1 MIYNEYFGFLESP
14 FSVTPNS
21 RFFYTN
27 GLYQEALANLRYGI
41 EWRKGLVVMTGE
53 VGTGKTT
60 LLGKMMRSLAATTH
74 PIFLSYGELT
84 YTELLQIISR
94 ELGLACDGQDRLA
107 TVEKLRE
114 YLIKQHEENHI
125 VALLIDEAQNLSDEM
140 FEGIRVLSNFE
151 TENGKLLQIL
161 LTGQP
166 ELEARLGQPSLRHL
180 KQRVVLHCR
189 LAPLK
194 NDEVGGYIDFRL
206 QKAGYA
212 GKELFNREAVGQIS
226 LYTGG
231 IPRLINIVCD
241 NALLLAY
248 AGSKKQVSTEMV
260 QEVARDL
267 GLTHQPWVKSEASPS
282 PVPGSDD
289 GLWTTGSNGHKEL
302 AKQPLRQQKGGSAWL
317 PIGSALVLV
326 ALGGFA
332 GLLYSQQI
340 KDYFQRASA
349 IAARPQGL
357 THNVSLTDT
366 LTQPRASA
374 APRGSA
380 DNPRVQPIKT
390 QPIRPKA
397 EQPHTR
403 DYQIEMKKRES
414 LLGTFEVVGP
424 FSFVRGTPRSNAKI
438 IATLH
443 PPTQVKVVSVSGD
456 YFRIQTSVEGR
467 TIRGYVHREDA
478 FFRRAK
484 KAGQQK
490 TRID

>member
-21 RFFYTN
+21 QFFYTN

-60 LLGKMMRSLAATTH
+60 LLGKMMRSLEATTH

-94 ELGLACDGQDRLA
+94 ELGLACDGQDRLT

-114 YLIKQHEENHI
+114 YLIKQHKENHI

-151 TENGKLLQIL
+151 TENDKLLQIL

-180 KQRVVLHCR
+180 RQRVVLHCR

-194 NDEVGGYIDFRL
+194 NDEVGRYIDFRL

-212 GKELFNREAVGQIS
+212 GKELFNREAVRQIS

-267 GLTHQPWVKSEASPS
+267 GLTDHSCVKSEALPTV
-282 PVPGSDD
+282 VPA
-289 GLWTTGSNGHKEL
+289 SNGYKEPSKS
-302 AKQPLRQQKGGSAWL
+302 ARHPLRQQKNGSAWL
-317 PIGSALVLV
+317 PIGSSLVLV
-326 ALGGFA
+326 VLGSVA
-332 GLLYSQQI
+332 GLLYSQHI

-349 IAARPQGL
+349 IEARPQDL
-357 THNVSLTDT
+357 THNISVTDKFT
-366 LTQPRASA
+366 SA
-374 APRGSA
+374 ALRGSA
-380 DNPRVQPIKT
+380 DNLRLQPIK
-390 QPIRPKA
+390 PRKNPPRV
-397 EQPHTR
+397 EQPHTQ

-443 PPTQVKVVSVSGD
+443 PPTQVQVVNVSGD

-484 KAGQQK
+484 KGGQRK
-490 TRID
+490 NRID

>member
-1 MIYNEYFGFLESP
+1 MIYNNHFGFLESP

-60 LLGKMMRSLAATTH
+60 LLGKMMRSLEATTH

-94 ELGLACDGQDRLA
+94 ELGLTCAGQDRLA
-107 TVEKLRE
+107 TVERLYE
-114 YLIKQHEENHI
+114 YLIQQHKENHI

-140 FEGIRVLSNFE
+140 FESIRVLSNFE
-151 TENGKLLQIL
+151 TENEKLLQIV

-166 ELEARLGQPSLRHL
+166 ELEARLGQTSLRHL
-180 KQRVVLHCR
+180 RQRVVVHCR

-194 NDEVGGYIDFRL
+194 NDEVGRYIDFRL
-206 QKAGYA
+206 QQAGYA
-212 GKELFNREAVGQIS
+212 GKELFHREAVGQIGRYS
-226 LYTGG
+226 GG

-248 AGSKKQVSTEMV
+248 AGSKKQVSAEMV

-267 GLTHQPWVKSEASPS
+267 GLTHQSWVKSEVLPS
-282 PVPGSDD
+282 PIPGRDD
-289 GLWTTGSNGHKEL
+289 GLSTTGSNGHKE
-302 AKQPLRQQKGGSAWL
+302 AARPPRRQQKSGSAWL
-317 PIGSALVLV
+317 PIGSSLVLV
-326 ALGGFA
+326 ALGGIA
-332 GLLYSQQI
+332 GLLYSSHI
-340 KDYFQRASA
+340 KDYFQRPSA

-357 THNVSLTDT
+357 THNISLTDK

-374 APRGSA
+374 AARDSA
-380 DNPRVQPIKT
+380 DKLRLQAITTQPIK
-390 QPIRPKA
+390 PKA

-403 DYQIEMKKRES
+403 NDPIEMKKRES
-414 LLGTFEVVGP
+414 PLGIFEVVGP

-443 PPTQVKVVSVSGD
+443 PPTQVKVVSVNGD

-484 KAGQQK
+484 KGGQQK
-490 TRID
+490 TRMD